1 MSAIPDACAT
11 RRGPIRLRFAA
22 LILLTIALI
31 PACASRIAPTPENT
45 PSRVLFV
52 GNSLTYVGNTP
63 AIYAA
68 LVKANGHPVTADMIV
83 RGGAT
88 LTQRVADGSV
98 AAALETGEYT
108 ALVLQERGGDLMCAF
123 GPASCVES
131 RAALKLLAGLGRQ
144 HGVSV
149 ILLGSYQ
156 PHPWSSLI
164 TALAAA
170 PSGRPPST
178 GSHGPGWDSSP
189 QAWDPFS
196 PESTGEC
203 RRTRRQ
209 RPRSSRLQEKRLT
222 QSPISSRA
230 PPSPPVTSPDP
241 PNTSSKQSKT
251 GRKKAILRFDDLRE
265 VSRHIVRR
273 LRRLPRTITRRHRT
287 TLKARARFR
296 RTSFHVFEDLR
307 AVS

>member
-22 LILLTIALI
+22 LILLAIALI
-31 PACASRIAPTPENT
+31 PACVSRIAPTSENT
-45 PSRVLFV
+45 SARVLFV

-68 LVKANGHPVTADMIV
+68 LAKANGHPVTADMIV

-131 RAALKLLAGLGRQ
+131 RAALKVLAGLGRQ

-156 PHPWSSLI
+156 PHPAASRELVD
-164 TALAAA
+164 AEAAA
-170 PSGRPPST
+170 AQAVGIPYVEISQTLQALRSQAPDLSWFAADGMHPGPHLALLNAVRVHQTLHHTLPAPAALTVTAPIYDVRSGLTETLRPA
-178 GSHGPGWDSSP
+178 D
-189 QAWDPFS
+189 
-196 PESTGEC
+196 
-203 RRTRRQ
+203 
-209 RPRSSRLQEKRLT
+209 
-222 QSPISSRA
+222 A
-230 PPSPPVTSPDP
+230 PPPLPDTPLQTNHPAATLARLLDAIRQGARSNPPETP
-241 PNTSSKQSKT
+241 T
-251 GRKKAILRFDDLRE
+251 
-265 VSRHIVRR
+265 
-273 LRRLPRTITRRHRT
+273 PRP
-287 TLKARARFR
+287 
-296 RTSFHVFEDLR
+296 
-307 AVS
+307 